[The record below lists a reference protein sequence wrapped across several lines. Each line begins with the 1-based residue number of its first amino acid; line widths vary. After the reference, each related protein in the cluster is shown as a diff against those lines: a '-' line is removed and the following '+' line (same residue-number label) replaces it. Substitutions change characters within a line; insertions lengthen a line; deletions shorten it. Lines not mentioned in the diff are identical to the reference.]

1 MALSE
6 HGDFSTWIGIDLGK
20 KRGFDI
26 GYNGMA
32 NQSYGIIWDLGLSK
46 IGDIPNPRSRK
57 IMRNHQVLVSV
68 SDTASDDM
76 DENCDEPED
85 LGMPDFLQTDMDIEI
100 NSYSML
106 HSATFLK
113 GIL

>member
-1 MALSE
+1 
-6 HGDFSTWIGIDLGK
+6 
-20 KRGFDI
+20 
-26 GYNGMA
+26 
-32 NQSYGIIWDLGLSK
+32 
-46 IGDIPNPRSRK
+46 
-57 IMRNHQVLVSV
+57 MRNHQVLVSV
-68 SDTASDDM
+68 SDRARAQLM